1 MLPLDHCD
9 TAHILVLR
17 VIKVQQFN
25 TTVNYLV
32 SWFVG
37 YGVTAATAAAAK
49 EIMNI
54 HIESVWWRAGSVD
67 RVVGECRMTRSQ
79 LQVRAVKH
87 CGLAAVSGATLRH
100 LSHAHTRQRQDIS
113 RDFQKPYFVAD

>member
-1 MLPLDHCD
+1 
-9 TAHILVLR
+9 
-17 VIKVQQFN
+17 
-25 TTVNYLV
+25 
-32 SWFVG
+32 
-37 YGVTAATAAAAK
+37 
-49 EIMNI
+49 MNI

-113 RDFQKPYFVAD
+113 RDFQKPYFVADWTTSIQRTHRAGYVYTCSSWKKGWFHSISILPHQLNVD